1 MNKINLS
8 RRQLRIKEKLAS
20 NFGDLWFKNE
30 KFIIVDHEPI
40 SDNQKEQ
47 VYLEIQTRVGKDTP
61 QSLIDWSIEDGKL
74 FCFIDIDGTQEKVHT
89 SWFNKTIRVLK
100 NLKTFRTSTNSNTL
114 YRREVIDF
122 RFKKGQLISKREFL
136 QEFPYVQ
143 IGRRLGRPLK
153 PYIRD

>member
-8 RRQLRIKEKLAS
+8 RRQLRIKEKLSS

-30 KFIIVDHEPI
+30 KFIIVDCDPI
-40 SDNQKEQ
+40 SDKQKDQ
-47 VYLEIQTRVGKDTP
+47 VYLEIQTRVGKDTR

-74 FCFIDIDGTQEKVHT
+74 FCFIDINGTQEKVHT
-89 SWFNKTIRVLK
+89 SWFNKKIRVLK
-100 NLKTFRTSTNSNTL
+100 NLKSFRTSTNDNTL

-122 RFKKGQLISKREFL
+122 RFKKGQLISERKFL

-143 IGRRLGRPLK
+143 TGRRLGRPLK